1 MKLNRLI
8 FIHTICLVLLFGCT
22 NNEGKEVVAKNESN
36 AIPTKVLT
44 KEEAIL
50 WMKEN
55 DKRPIQAFTS
65 PTEAD
70 IQEGEKGDRI
80 RQAIDLLTRTS
91 EFMGKNAVN
100 PEKRFSANN
109 LNCTHCHGKGDAGL
123 PGTQEGS
130 LPWVNVINDYPK
142 FDPKSMRIISLEE
155 RIIGMYGRGAVQL
168 TPETEEM
175 QIIMEYMRW
184 LNQKAKPGYAME
196 GTGIQHIYHDQVA
209 NRDKGKALYETK
221 CIACHGPEG
230 LGIEH
235 LDFAEGMGYVYPP
248 VAGGDT
254 YDDGGHVYMIP
265 TLASMIYTNM
275 PYGIAKPGKPD
286 LTVEEAYDIAAYI
299 NHDLERRHNPNRT
312 KSYPEPYFR
321 PDAFVIPEHF
331 DNDEANYLKAKFGP
345 YEKPYGVAH

>member
-1 MKLNRLI
+1 LGSLLLI
-8 FIHTICLVLLFGCT
+8 NIICIALLLGCS
-22 NNEGKEVVAKNESN
+22 NNEEKEALGKKENNPIQK
-36 AIPTKVLT
+36 TLT
-44 KEEAIL
+44 KEEAML
-50 WMKEN
+50 WMEEN
-55 DKRPIQAFTS
+55 NKRPVQPFTS

-70 IQEGEKGDRI
+70 IPEGEKGVRI
-80 RQAIDLLTRTS
+80 RHAIDLMTRTS

-109 LNCTHCHGKGDAGL
+109 LNCTHCHSKGDAGL
-123 PGTQEGS
+123 PGTQKGS

-155 RIIGMYGRGAVQL
+155 RIIGMYGRGAVTL
-168 TPETEEM
+168 TPEMEEM

-184 LNQKAKPGYAME
+184 LNKEAKPGYAMK
-196 GTGIQHIYHDQVA
+196 GTGIQHIYYDQAA
-209 NRDKGKALYETK
+209 NGETGKKLYETK

-230 LGIEH
+230 LGIKH
-235 LDFAEGMGYVYPP
+235 LEFSEGMGYIYPP
-248 VAGGDT
+248 VAGEDT

-299 NHDLERRHNPNRT
+299 NHNLKRRHNPNRS

-331 DNDEANYLKAKFGP
+331 DNDEAKYLKAKFGP
-345 YEKPYGVAH
+345 YKKPYGVEH